1 MKILGLLIALVLI
14 PTSGSAQQ
22 GFSCSYG
29 DRGACLGFGDTVCS
43 SSGMCVD
50 QNAACFDKYQCNF
63 EGFTCK
69 SNVTECAEAQDKLLG
84 ENNTLV
90 DEYNGL
96 LRKHKELATD
106 FDETITAARALKSDY
121 DRLATSITDMETCLL
136 YASTFDDAKLCTP

>member
-1 MKILGLLIALVLI
+1 MRILRLLIALFLI
-14 PTSGSAQQ
+14 PTGVSAQQ

-50 QNAACFDKYQCNF
+50 QNAACFDKYQCDY

-69 SNVTECAEAQDKLLG
+69 SNVTECVAAYDKLLG

-96 LRKHKELATD
+96 LKKHKELAT
-106 FDETITAARALKSDY
+106 E
-121 DRLATSITDMETCLL
+121 LACPAEKMGDSAQMNMWLHKTVLQKLADNGGNIPADLL
-136 YASTFDDAKLCTP
+136 